1 MNVLALDI
9 ASTTGWAKDFS
20 TFYGTWDFKTRKDE
34 SIGMKLIRFRSKLEE
49 VHKFMELDLIV
60 YERPAGRHTNSIIHQ
75 SKLIAVLEEF
85 CETKGIDYKAYSAT
99 EIKKHA
105 TGKGNSAKPAMIKAA
120 AEKFGYKGN
129 DDNVADALHLLDLC
143 LTELNIK

>member
-49 VHKFMELDLIV
+49 VHKLMELDLIV

-105 TGKGNSAKPAMIKAA
+105 TGKGNSGKPAMIAAA
-120 AEKFGYKGN
+120 AEKFGYSGN